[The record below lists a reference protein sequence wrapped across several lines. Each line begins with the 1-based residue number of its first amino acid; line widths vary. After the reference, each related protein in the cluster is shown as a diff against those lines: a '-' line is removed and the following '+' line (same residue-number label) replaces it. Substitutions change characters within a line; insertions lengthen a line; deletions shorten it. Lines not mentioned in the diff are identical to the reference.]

1 MFLVFKHVVNAT
13 LIQILKLRFDIPIV
27 KLAIVKI
34 LLIFFTPG
42 AFKLI
47 SVSLKP

>member
-13 LIQILKLRFDIPIV
+13 LIQILKLRFKIPIV
-27 KLAIVKI
+27 KLEAKT
-34 LLIFFTPG
+34 LLIFFTPS